1 MNIMTAS
8 QRSLDDNPAGL
19 TRGRSSGLET
29 SGSLPL
35 PEPAPV
41 SKHNLYVL
49 IGCTLL
55 ATLMVIFG
63 PQIYT
68 LLYINN
74 PFGF

>member
-1 MNIMTAS
+1 MTAS
-8 QRSLDDNPAGL
+8 HRSIDDNPADL
-19 TRGRSSGLET
+19 ASDRPSGLET
-29 SGSLPL
+29 SGTLPL

-49 IGCTLL
+49 IGCTVL

-68 LLYINN
+68 FLYLNN